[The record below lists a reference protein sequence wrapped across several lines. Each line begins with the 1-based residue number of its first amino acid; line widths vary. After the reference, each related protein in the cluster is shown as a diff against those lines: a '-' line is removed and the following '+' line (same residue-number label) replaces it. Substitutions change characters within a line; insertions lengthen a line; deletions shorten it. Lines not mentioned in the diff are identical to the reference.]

1 MIFGTF
7 FWLVA
12 TVPIVARGLS
22 WELSFADHFEGDA
35 LNTTSW
41 NIKSNESHCCQLGKE
56 ELELY
61 MPDEIFIQDGKLNVR
76 TRHRTEIGPQQ
87 KVYHYTSGWI
97 DTKNKFSQRFGKFE
111 ANCSLP
117 SRLARG
123 VWPAFWLLP
132 ESDLCWP
139 TGGEVDIF
147 EFNADPIQDK
157 TWGSYHWGDKCGADR
172 APIPGR
178 GYKPSPTAKSDW
190 QRDWHVYS
198 VVWTDNAINYFV
210 DDVLY
215 YSRNVSQVRLPTT
228 AMYIIF
234 DQAVDPVL
242 FPPTKEHPGKGY
254 DDGGVLF
261 QVDWV
266 RVWKTKR

>member
-76 TRHRTEIGPQQ
+76 TRHRAEIGPQQ

-157 TWGSYHWGDKCGADR
+157 TWGSYH
-172 APIPGR
+172 
-178 GYKPSPTAKSDW
+178 
-190 QRDWHVYS
+190 
-198 VVWTDNAINYFV
+198 
-210 DDVLY
+210 
-215 YSRNVSQVRLPTT
+215 
-228 AMYIIF
+228 
-234 DQAVDPVL
+234 
-242 FPPTKEHPGKGY
+242 
-254 DDGGVLF
+254 
-261 QVDWV
+261 
-266 RVWKTKR
+266 

>member
-1 MIFGTF
+1 MQT
-7 FWLVA
+7 L
-12 TVPIVARGLS
+12 
-22 WELSFADHFEGDA
+22 HQ
-35 LNTTSW
+35 
-41 NIKSNESHCCQLGKE
+41 NECVLENLTEKRNMDEEEISEE

-76 TRHRTEIGPQQ
+76 TRHRAEIGPQQ

-172 APIPGR
+172 AKNGNR
-178 GYKPSPTAKSDW
+178 KPDIHRYTFGGSADKC
-190 QRDWHVYS
+190 QRS
-198 VVWTDNAINYFV
+198 IDNRVNHHRHC
-210 DDVLY
+210 Y
-215 YSRNVSQVRLPTT
+215 YGQCGSL
-228 AMYIIF
+228 
-234 DQAVDPVL
+234 
-242 FPPTKEHPGKGY
+242 G
-254 DDGGVLF
+254 
-261 QVDWV
+261 
-266 RVWKTKR
+266 